1 MHDAGQEVA
10 REHGGEQAQ
19 RDEVR
24 GKIDR
29 LQLPFAAGEEGP
41 GVGGERQAQRPAA
54 DRHRRHRD
62 QEAAGVAR
70 QHPVDQRPPLALE
83 RDRRQLVLPAR
94 DLGVQV
100 VRPALAVLGE
110 PLPERQV
117 AHRRGDQ
124 RQQQQQCHK
133 RRGGPQPLRV
143 GYALDMLD
151 EAREWVTPVHLR
163 PSLRGAC
170 RRQAHLLDGRCPFE
184 CPPAGAPK
192 LAWNCA
198 NRKAPFL
205 IWVDAAMAPY
215 RSGGR
220 SLDRPTSGRRRAEV
234 GPLELQRQVLAPRL
248 AAILAPIPVSPSCAG
263 QRRRA
268 ACSRPRRP
276 RGGNHRRA
284 ADLRRAWSAATA
296 LPRRSP
302 ASPSTSRR
310 PRWCACWGRRAAAR
324 PRCCAS
330 PPASSKPTAGRVLIN
345 DQEVAGPDRFVP
357 PEKRNVGL
365 MFQDFALFPHLYH
378 PRQRRLRPQ
387 VAAAGGGAPRGAG
400 GAGPRRPGALR
411 QRLSAH
417 PLGRRA
423 AARRA
428 GPRHPAAPGGDADG
442 RAVLRPRRAAA
453 RAHAG
458 GDAGACCARRAPPA

>member
-1 MHDAGQEVA
+1 MPNSSRSTSGPSSPAPAHLVVVDAERRGDQDRHDRPDRPEHDADAAPRVGGRHVEMHDAGQEVA

-24 GKIDR
+24 GKIDG

-41 GVGGERQAQRPAA
+41 GVGCQRQAQRPAA

-100 VRPALAVLGE
+100 IRPALAVLEE
-110 PLPERQV
+110 PLPERQI

-143 GYALDMLD
+143 GNALDMLD

-205 IWVDAAMAPY
+205 IWVDAARAPY
-215 RSGGR
+215 RSGGALSR
-220 SLDRPTSGRRRAEV
+220 LADV
-234 GPLELQRQVLAPRL
+234 GPQ
-248 AAILAPIPVSPSCAG
+248 
-263 QRRRA
+263 
-268 ACSRPRRP
+268 
-276 RGGNHRRA
+276 
-284 ADLRRAWSAATA
+284 
-296 LPRRSP
+296 
-302 ASPSTSRR
+302 
-310 PRWCACWGRRAAAR
+310 
-324 PRCCAS
+324 
-330 PPASSKPTAGRVLIN
+330 
-345 DQEVAGPDRFVP
+345 
-357 PEKRNVGL
+357 
-365 MFQDFALFPHLYH
+365 
-378 PRQRRLRPQ
+378 
-387 VAAAGGGAPRGAG
+387 
-400 GAGPRRPGALR
+400 
-411 QRLSAH
+411 
-417 PLGRRA
+417 
-423 AARRA
+423 ARR
-428 GPRHPAAPGGDADG
+428 G
-442 RAVLRPRRAAA
+442 RTP
-453 RAHAG
+453 
-458 GDAGACCARRAPPA
+458 